1 MKKTLVLS
9 IILIVVLMG
18 VAGLVG
24 FLLGWNHSVRSQVA
38 GITAE
43 RSNSQTPQS
52 SAFEATIALKQSTVS
67 GQISQSEQLVN
78 SFYRFYINCLNQK
91 QDCSYQNRPDVDYQK
106 LMEKTRE
113 VKGYDRILCAQNIPD
128 FFQIDHSTKE
138 SDHLESVYVVENF
151 SQGQVQL
158 IVEVEK
164 FDSGP
169 KIINVI
175 CPRP

>member
-1 MKKTLVLS
+1 MNKT
-9 IILIVVLMG
+9 IILWTVLVIVLIG
-18 VAGLVG
+18 VAGLIG
-24 FLLGWNHSVRSQVA
+24 FRLGLNKSDRSQVA
-38 GITAE
+38 GITAD

-52 SAFEATIALKQSTVS
+52 SAFEATIALKQSTIS

-91 QDCSYQNRPDVDYQK
+91 QDCSYQNRPDVDYQQ

-138 SDHLESVYVVENF
+138 SDSLESVYVVENF

-164 FDSGP
+164 SDSGP

>member
-1 MKKTLVLS
+1 MKKTILLITLLV
-9 IILIVVLMG
+9 IVLIG
-18 VAGLVG
+18 VTGLIG
-24 FLLGWNHSVRSQVA
+24 FLLGRNQSDRSQVA
-38 GITAE
+38 GISADK
-43 RSNSQTPQS
+43 SKIQTPKS
-52 SAFEATIALKQSTVS
+52 SAFEATVSLKQSTVS

-91 QDCSYQNRPDVDYQK
+91 QDCSYQNRPDVDYQQ

-128 FFQIDHSTKE
+128 FFQIDHSVIE
-138 SDHLESVYVVENF
+138 SDSLESVYLVESF

-164 FDSGP
+164 SDNGP
-169 KIINVI
+169 KIINII